1 MSVAAAGVGISSVE
15 RTGGPDGP
23 VRGAGPDSAGPVGSR
38 RLTPYFLL
46 LPALLALVVFY
57 VLPTLT
63 LASTSL
69 QTGDLQQGYSI
80 TWHWATYGDVLTQ
93 YWPQFLRSFA
103 YAAAAT
109 LFALL
114 IAYPLAYTIARR
126 AGRWRNVLLA
136 LVVAPFFTSFLIRT
150 LAWRQILADQG
161 WVVSIMKSTGLM
173 SVTDWLG
180 LTSGRLLATPVA
192 VVLGLTYN
200 FLPFMTLPLYTSLE
214 KIDPALLQ
222 ASGDLYANAWQGFWR
237 VTWPLSL
244 PGVVGGTLL
253 TFIPAAG
260 DFVNQQFLGSVS
272 ETMTGNVIDS
282 LALTQRDYP
291 SAAAMSLVLMVAI
304 VVLVTVYVRR
314 SGTDELV

>member
-1 MSVAAAGVGISSVE
+1 MSVIGLGAATAGTPVA
-15 RTGGPDGP
+15 GGGGEVSPEPG
-23 VRGAGPDSAGPVGSR
+23 RK
-38 RLTPYFLL
+38 LTPYFLL
-46 LPALLALVVFY
+46 LPAFLALIVFY

-69 QTGDLQQGYSI
+69 QTGDLENGYTL
-80 TWHWATYGDVLTQ
+80 TWHWATYGDVMTQ
-93 YWPQFLRSFA
+93 YWPQFARSFVF
-103 YAAAAT
+103 AAVAT

-114 IAYPLAYTIARR
+114 IAYPLAYTIAMK
-126 AGRWRNVLLA
+126 AGRWRNLLLA

-161 WVVSIMKSTGLM
+161 WVVSVLKSTHIM
-173 SVTDWLG
+173 DITDWLG
-180 LTSGRLLATPVA
+180 LTQGRLLATPIA
-192 VVLGLTYN
+192 VILGLTYN
-200 FLPFMTLPLYTSLE
+200 FLPFMTLPLYASLE
-214 KIDPALLQ
+214 KIEPGLL
-222 ASGDLYANAWQGFWR
+222 AAAGDLYANGWHTFWR

-260 DFVNQQFLGSVS
+260 DYVNQQFLGSTS
-272 ETMTGNVIDS
+272 ETMVGNVIDS

-291 SAAAMSLVLMVAI
+291 SAAALSLVLMLAI
-304 VVLVTVYVRR
+304 VVLVATYVNR

>member
-1 MSVAAAGVGISSVE
+1 MSLVAAGI
-15 RTGGPDGP
+15 TGKPVAPDDAPPG
-23 VRGAGPDSAGPVGSR
+23 R

-46 LPALLALVVFY
+46 LPAFLALVVFY

-69 QTGDLQQGYSI
+69 QTGSLEEGYAI
-80 TWHWATYGDVLTQ
+80 TWHWATYGEVLSS
-93 YWPQFLRSFA
+93 YWPQFLRSFVF
-103 YAAAAT
+103 AAAAT
-109 LFALL
+109 VLALL
-114 IAYPLAYTIARR
+114 IAYPLAYTIARK
-126 AGRWRNVLLA
+126 AGRWRNVMLA
-136 LVVAPFFTSFLIRT
+136 LVIAPFFTSFLIRT

-161 WVVSIMKSTGLM
+161 WVVELMKSTGLM
-173 SVTDWLG
+173 HLTDALG
-180 LTSGRLLATPVA
+180 ITEGRLLATPIA

-214 KIDPALLQ
+214 KMDPGLLH
-222 ASGDLYANAWQGFWR
+222 ASGDLYANAWQSFWK

-260 DFVNQQFLGSVS
+260 DYVNQQFLGSTS

-282 LALTQRDYP
+282 LALQQRDYP
-291 SAAAMSLVLMVAI
+291 SAAALSLVLMVAI
-304 VVLVTVYVRR
+304 VVLVAAYVKR
-314 SGTDELV
+314 SGTDDLV